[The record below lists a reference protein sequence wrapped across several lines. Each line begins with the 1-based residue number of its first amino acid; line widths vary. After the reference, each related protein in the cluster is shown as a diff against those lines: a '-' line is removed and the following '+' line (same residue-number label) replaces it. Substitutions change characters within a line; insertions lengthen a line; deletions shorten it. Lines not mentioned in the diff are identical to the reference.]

1 MVKVVIDD
9 AKGLVQSAGTGSTVN
24 NTLNLGGR
32 TTLNDMVWGSE
43 VLTGAGALSTTVPVS
58 LVDTTGGAAAI
69 TLGDGSYAGQVKFI
83 VMVKD
88 GGDATLTLN
97 DPAGASNT
105 YTFAN
110 VGETL
115 LCVWVVDED
124 GTAVGWAEVSR
135 GSGANAAASAVAGLP
150 AASTV

>member
-9 AKGLVQSAGTGSTVN
+9 AKGLVQSSGSGVTVS
-24 NTLNLGGR
+24 NTVSLGGQA
-32 TTLNDMVWGSE
+32 TLNDMVWGTE
-43 VLTGAGALSTTVPVS
+43 VKTGSGALSTTVPVS

-69 TLGDGSYAGQVKFI
+69 GLADGSYAGQVKFI

-97 DPAGASNT
+97 TPAGASNT

-124 GTAVGWAEVSR
+124 GTDVGWAEVSR
-135 GSGANAAASAVAGLP
+135 GSGANAAAGAVAGLP
-150 AASTV
+150 VASTV